1 MSFRK
6 RNLPLLSSSPSQA
19 PTSSLQHPIIPGT
32 RPSPLD
38 ARPTTSTGTPT
49 VDALL
54 AGHAG
59 LPLGTSLL
67 IEEDGTTD
75 FAGVLV
81 RFFAAE
87 GVLQG
92 QKVFVVLG
100 GAAAAGAGGERWGR
114 DLPGLA
120 AGTLQT
126 QSGKQE
132 DGGGGGGREGI
143 KKEEAGGEM
152 NEKMRIAWRYERL
165 GEFGGGGG
173 GLAAGSR
180 GTKYVSFPV
189 RSSLVNSE
197 KQQKPKIIHDGASFA
212 NSAVVFVSEKGLTGG
227 PEICQYRPLRVKLV
241 YQLPRHQYS
250 AILLT
255 LQNG

>member
-1 MSFRK
+1 MSFHK
-6 RNLPLLSSSPSQA
+6 RNLPLSSSPSQPPA
-19 PTSSLQHPIIPGT
+19 SSATTSSPHHPVIPGT

-38 ARPTTSTGTPT
+38 SRPTTSTGTAT

-59 LPLGTSLL
+59 LPLGNSLL

-92 QKVFVVLG
+92 HKVFVVLG
-100 GAAAAGAGGERWGR
+100 GGGGGVGAAGAGGERWGR

-120 AGTLQT
+120 ASVPQT
-126 QSGKQE
+126 QLRKQGDD
-132 DGGGGGGREGI
+132 DGGGGGGGEGV
-143 KKEEAGGEM
+143 KKEQAGGEK
-152 NEKMRIAWRYERL
+152 EKMRIAWRYERL

-173 GLAAGSR
+173 GGVLAAGSR
-180 GTKYVSFPV
+180 GTKDVSFPV
-189 RSSLVNSE
+189 LSSLVHSE
-197 KQQKPKIIHDGASFA
+197 NQKKKKKIKDYPRLSFFCKQCSCFY
-212 NSAVVFVSEKGLTGG
+212 V
-227 PEICQYRPLRVKLV
+227 
-241 YQLPRHQYS
+241 
-250 AILLT
+250 
-255 LQNG
+255 